1 MGFIFK
7 MIDFNLQWVY
17 FGRFESYDE
26 EDGRDIYVKSEQND
40 ELCVKNEEFCI
51 KNDEFCRPFAYG

>member
-1 MGFIFK
+1 